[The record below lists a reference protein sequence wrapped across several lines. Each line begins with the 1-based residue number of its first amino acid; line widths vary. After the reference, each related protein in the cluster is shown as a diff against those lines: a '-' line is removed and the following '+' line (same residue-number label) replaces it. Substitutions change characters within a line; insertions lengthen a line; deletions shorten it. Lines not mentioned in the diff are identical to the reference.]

1 MSLELNSCG
10 TLRSTL
16 SVDCTVTVCRPLY
29 YQLIDE
35 CVHQIVLH
43 DNGVDGDF
51 RRPKRFEVDVDSMIG
66 KCLHITRHTHTTLF
80 TKNVIKCND

>member
-29 YQLIDE
+29 YKLIDE

-43 DNGVDGDF
+43 DNRVDGDF
-51 RRPKRFEVDVDSMIG
+51 RRPKIFEVDVDSMIG
-66 KCLHITRHTHTTLF
+66 KCLHITRHTHTHTHNF
-80 TKNVIKCND
+80 IHQKC